1 MAQIERQSEEIY
13 EGDIYICHE
22 LKERSSQM
30 IIIAKKKKKNEREKG
45 KGK

>member
-30 IIIAKKKKKNEREKG
+30 IIIAKKKKNEREKG